1 MSTCQLYRCQ
11 LKNYKVDRTPERPTN
26 QILHKETEDSLKKM
40 MEIRAQQDQGIFNH
54 VVENAVEPKPANS

>member
-26 QILHKETEDSLKKM
+26 QALHRETEDSLKKM

-54 VVENAVEPKPANS
+54 NSGKVSEPKPANS